1 MKKKRWLCKL
11 LKYNTGHSPG
21 QAEGLAGC
29 GHSKIARVRVLS
41 WPLPVL
47 TGLYFW
53 RVTEVRSP
61 SHGSVTQNS
70 AVIGQAKN
78 RFLRVG

>member
-1 MKKKRWLCKL
+1 MTLPGASPVVGRRPT
-11 LKYNTGHSPG
+11 TG
-21 QAEGLAGC
+21 C
-29 GHSKIARVRVLS
+29 THSKITRVRVLS

-47 TGLYFW
+47 TGLYFL
-53 RVTEVRSP
+53 RVTEVRS
-61 SHGSVTQNS
+61 SSDGSVTQNS